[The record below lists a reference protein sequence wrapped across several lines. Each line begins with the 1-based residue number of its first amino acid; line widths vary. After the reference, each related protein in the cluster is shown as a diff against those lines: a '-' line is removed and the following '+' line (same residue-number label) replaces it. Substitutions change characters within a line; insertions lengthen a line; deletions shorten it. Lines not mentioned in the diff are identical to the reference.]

1 MKKRLCLVF
10 VFIFM
15 ASFVLADISLLEP
28 QEVYNLGDKL
38 YVTAEGLIGAETG
51 NLDVDLVCGD
61 KTTNLESM
69 SARRYDGEEA
79 LPYSLPDGYKFLNKE
94 DLGIENLTDILGNCQ
109 VKLTIGSQVAV
120 TKVFTITNTI
130 LVTALLE
137 KESYNPGEGITVRI
151 EAVKAN
157 GDLLYGFIEGMNSS
171 VFSKAIEGGFVTEVF
186 SMPDT
191 IEAGTYDLGIR
202 AYDRDKNGVLTL
214 NEGFTMIS
222 FKINQV
228 ASNMNIPISHDEI
241 MPGEELTLGAEITDQ
256 SGMEMV
262 GTVSAKILSPKN
274 EEIELAIPTGEFQSF
289 NLPTNATPGVWKVI
303 TSFNLLAEQREFTV
317 LENPKVE
324 FEFEEDGV
332 LVVRSIGNAKYNG
345 SIEVEIGD
353 ETRVLDLVMEIGE
366 VRKFSLR
373 APQGEYDVVV
383 SDGESSANQQVL
395 LTGNAVAI
403 SDLREVG
410 IFKAYSIV
418 WIFLILIL
426 GAAGVV
432 FFIRYR
438 KTKTLGSGGQV
449 GKVFGVFKKGAG
461 AVTHSVGA
469 VGSKVASKVHSKVS
483 AKVPAKMKDHVASSM
498 NFTKKS
504 PKVQGLDSDS
514 YSHEDKSMVDLT
526 EKGIGTAESTLV
538 LKGEKHPSAVVAL
551 SVKNYSALKDHAKK
565 ALIETINGT
574 KDMKGL
580 VDWRGDHVFVV
591 FSPLATKTYN
601 NEVLAAKAGFMIKKA
616 LTEYNKKFKEN
627 IDFNLGVHAGELIA
641 SKKDGKL
648 KYTSIGNTISLAKRI
663 ADSNS
668 GKLIVSDDIRKKMLR
683 DLKAT
688 KGKEIG
694 KNQTYEVSEIKNRA
708 ADEAKLKEL
717 LKRMD

>member
-1 MKKRLCLVF
+1 MKKRLCFALMF
-10 VFIFM
+10 VVM
-15 ASFVLADISLLEP
+15 ASFVLADITLLEP
-28 QEVYNLGDKL
+28 QDVYNLGDRL

-51 NLDVDLVCGD
+51 NLDVDLVCGNR
-61 KTTNLESM
+61 TINLERM
-69 SARRYDGEEA
+69 SARRYAGEEA
-79 LPYSLPDGYKFLNKE
+79 LPYSLPYKTLDRK
-94 DLGIENLTDILGNCQ
+94 DLGIENITDIVDNCQ
-109 VKLTIGSQVAV
+109 VKLSVGSQVTV
-120 TKVFTITNTI
+120 TKVFTISNSI
-130 LVTALLE
+130 LVTAALE

-157 GDLLYGFIEGMNSS
+157 GDLLNGFIEGTNSS
-171 VFSKAIEGGFVTEVF
+171 VFSKAIEGGFVTETF

-191 IEAGTYDLGIR
+191 IEAGYYDLGIR
-202 AYDRDKNGVLTL
+202 AYDREGNGITVL
-214 NEGFTMIS
+214 NEGFTTLS

-228 ASNMNIPISHDEI
+228 ASNMVISLSGDEAT
-241 MPGEELTLGAEITDQ
+241 PGEEFSIGAEITDQ
-256 SGMEMV
+256 SGKEMV
-262 GTVSAKILSPKN
+262 GTVFAKILSPKN
-274 EEIELAIPTGEFQSF
+274 DEIELAITTGETQSF
-289 NLPTNATPGVWKVI
+289 SLPTNATPGIYKVI

-317 LENPKVE
+317 LEDPRVE

-332 LVVRSIGNAKYNG
+332 LVVRSVGNAKYNG

-353 ETRVLDLVMEIGE
+353 ETRVLDLVMGIGE

-383 SDGESSANQQVL
+383 SDGESVSSQQVL
-395 LTGNAVAI
+395 LTGNAVAV
-403 SDLREVG
+403 SDLKEVG

-418 WIFLILIL
+418 WIFLIVIL
-426 GAAGVV
+426 GAAGFV
-432 FFIRYR
+432 FFMKYK
-438 KTKTLGSGGQV
+438 KTKTLGSTGKV

-461 AVTHSVGA
+461 AVTHGVGA

-483 AKVPAKMKDHVASSM
+483 SKVPPKMKDHVASSM

-504 PKVQGLDSDS
+504 PKVQGLDSDN

-526 EKGIGTAESTLV
+526 KKGIGTAESTLV

-551 SVKNYSALKDHAKK
+551 SVKNYSSLKDHAKK

-591 FSPLATKTYN
+591 FSPLATKTYT
-601 NEVLAAKAGFMIKKA
+601 NEALAAKAGYMIKKA

-663 ADSNS
+663 SDSDK
-668 GKLIVSDDIRKKMLR
+668 GKLLVSEDIRKKLLR

-694 KNQTYEVSEIKNRA
+694 KSQIYDVSEIKNRA
-708 ADEAKLKEL
+708 ADEAKLKDL

>member
-1 MKKRLCLVF
+1 MKKEVCLMF
-10 VFIFM
+10 AFIFM

-28 QEVYNLGDKL
+28 QDVYNLGDKL
-38 YVTAEGLIGAETG
+38 YVTAEGLMGVEIG
-51 NLDVDLVCGD
+51 NLNVDLICGNR
-61 KTTNLESM
+61 TTNLESM

-94 DLGIENLTDILGNCQ
+94 DLDIENLTDILGNCQ
-109 VKLTIGSQVAV
+109 VKLTIGRQVAV
-120 TKVFTITNTI
+120 TKIFTITDTI
-130 LVTALLE
+130 LVTAVLE
-137 KESYNPGEGITVRI
+137 KESYNPGEGITVNI

-171 VFSKAIEGGFVTEVF
+171 IFSKAVENGFVTEVF
-186 SMPDT
+186 SMPET

-202 AYDRDKNGVLTL
+202 AYDRGKDGVL
-214 NEGFTMIS
+214 NEGFTTVS

-228 ASNMNIPISHDEI
+228 ASNMVISLSGDEV
-241 MPGEELTLGAEITDQ
+241 MPGEEFTIGAEIYDQ
-256 SGMEMV
+256 SGVEMI
-262 GTVSAKILSPKN
+262 GTVSVKVLSPKN
-274 EEIELAIPTGEFQSF
+274 EDIELAIPTGEFQSF
-289 NLPTNATPGVWKVI
+289 NLPINATPGVWKVI

-317 LENPKVE
+317 LENPMVE

-332 LVVRSIGNAKYNG
+332 LVVRSVGNADYNG
-345 SIEVEIGD
+345 TINVEIGN
-353 ETRVLDLVMEIGE
+353 ETLELELVMEIGE

-373 APQGEYDVVV
+373 APQGEYEVAV
-383 SDGESSANQQVL
+383 SDGETSTSQQVL
-395 LTGNAVAI
+395 LTGNAVSI
-403 SDLREVG
+403 NDLKNVS

-426 GAAGVV
+426 AAAGIV

-438 KTKTLGSGGQV
+438 KTRTLGGKGKVSKTLGVVKSGV
-449 GKVFGVFKKGAG
+449 G
-461 AVTHSVGA
+461 AVKDTVSS
-469 VGSKVASKVHSKVS
+469 VGSKVASKLHSKL
-483 AKVPAKMKDHVASSM
+483 PPKMKNHVASSI
-498 NFTKKS
+498 NFTTKS
-504 PKVQGLDSDS
+504 PKVQGLDSDN

-526 EKGIGTAESTLV
+526 KKTVGTAESTLV

-565 ALIETINGT
+565 ALIEIINGT

-580 VDWRGDHVFVV
+580 VDWRGDYVFVV

-601 NEVLAAKAGFMIKKA
+601 NEALATKAGFMIMKS

-627 IDFNLGVHAGELIA
+627 INFNLGVHAGELIA
-641 SKKDGKL
+641 SKAGGKL

-663 ADSNS
+663 ADSDN
-668 GKLIVSDDIRKKMLR
+668 GKLIVSDDIRKKLLR
-683 DLKAT
+683 DLKAV

-717 LKRMD
+717 LKRIE